1 MSNTSVET
9 SMDQIALQIKSL
21 EQRTTSVTISR
32 TASVLDLKQEIKI
45 AFDVD
50 SDRQR
55 LIFQGRVL
63 KDDKHLTDY
72 ANLDNG
78 KVIHLVVRPL
88 DAPHNP
94 SNDEPNAGNTQNRA
108 SNIRG
113 TSRIRSLPSI
123 SSRFPMMEGYAFI
136 TLDSTLNDIGD
147 SQSLLSSV
155 LNGITGGLHGSGTTN
170 NRNNPDTTSTTTTT
184 TTTTQSNTNSRPSL
198 SNRTPFPLNL
208 GRTSP
213 SDFISSLASASLSDR
228 VTSGLPFPP
237 SVEIRL
243 ARTLGSMRNVRIMLE
258 DSATNDAD
266 VSQFPAP
273 NSTPEQLQEIRNRL
287 RNSGNSQ
294 SAQIGMVLN
303 ELADL
308 MTEAAPRMRQ
318 VAQSLRQEN
327 QTADQERVTNRRVLN
342 MSRIVQGMSL
352 INHFLG
358 SVLASADVDSGNQQ
372 RHSLFSNSSPQ
383 NRPSSP
389 VRMSSSFFSR
399 GNTEA
404 IRTSTPVTVRT
415 TRPSSSS
422 NTTRPLE
429 STTSSSSS
437 SSHSPLK
444 RQLETNEDE
453 QEKEEDTKRL
463 RTDKGKDKKD

>member
-1 MSNTSVET
+1 MSSTSAET
-9 SMDQIALQIKSL
+9 PIDQIALQIKSL

-32 TASVLDLKQEIKI
+32 TASVLDLKQEIKV

-78 KVIHLVVRPL
+78 KVVHLVVRPL

-94 SNDEPNAGNTQNRA
+94 SNDEPNSGSTQNRQSA
-108 SNIRG
+108 NMRG
-113 TSRIRSLPSI
+113 TNRIRSFPSI

-136 TLDSTLNDIGD
+136 TLDSTLSDIGD

-155 LNGITGGLHGSGTTN
+155 LNGIAGGMHGSGTTP
-170 NRNNPDTTSTTTTT
+170 NRTNSDTTSTTTT
-184 TTTTQSNTNSRPSL
+184 TTTTQSNTNPRTPL
-198 SNRTPFPLNL
+198 SSRTPFPLNL
-208 GRTSP
+208 GRASP

-228 VTSGLPFPP
+228 VASGLPFPP

-258 DSATNDAD
+258 DSATNDD

-318 VAQSLRQEN
+318 VAQNLRQEN
-327 QTADQERVTNRRVLN
+327 QTTEQERVTNRRVLN

-358 SVLASADVDSGNQQ
+358 SVLASADIDSGNQQ
-372 RHSLFSNSSPQ
+372 RRSSFSSHSSTQ

-389 VRMSSSFFSR
+389 VRMSSSLFSR

-404 IRTSTPVTVRT
+404 IRTSTPVTSFT
-415 TRPSSSS
+415 
-422 NTTRPLE
+422 LK
-429 STTSSSSS
+429 TSI
-437 SSHSPLK
+437 
-444 RQLETNEDE
+444 RNN
-453 QEKEEDTKRL
+453 
-463 RTDKGKDKKD
+463 